1 MVNCEA
7 MKTCEYAGDPFTEPR
22 SHPWVDAVNG
32 ADFRYYDLTASPAL
46 IRSALEDFKPW
57 AQYAAIET
65 FYALLERLNHRG
77 SPLESNDC
85 AFTGPHA
92 NEGTQVDKALE
103 CSGRVMVLF
112 RALASNTEAH
122 VEWLK
127 NECHGELAAL
137 DPNFRWGVV
146 GTTIV
151 PARYLALAQSEQ
163 LGSQLMISFWAWGDT
178 EPDTM
183 LNFARL
189 LTNLAQA
196 LRKVSALASAR
207 PG

>member
-1 MVNCEA
+1 

-32 ADFRYYDLTASPAL
+32 ADCRYYDLTAAPAL
-46 IRSALEDFKPW
+46 IRSALEDFAPW

-77 SPLESNDC
+77 SALESNDC

-92 NEGTQVDKALE
+92 SEGTQVDKALE

-112 RALASNTEAH
+112 RALASNTAAH
-122 VEWLK
+122 IEWLK
-127 NECHGELAAL
+127 NEFHAELAAL
-137 DPNFRWGVV
+137 DPGFRWGVV

-151 PARYLALAQSEQ
+151 PARYLALASSEQ

-183 LNFARL
+183 LNFGRL
-189 LTNLAQA
+189 LKNLSHA
-196 LRKVSALASAR
+196 LRKVSARAAARGGASHR
-207 PG
+207 V